1 MTGFNISFINNEL
14 LSLPEGSSVDAEGR
28 KVVGTGDQRAIEG
41 HSLNSFYMIRYKGI
55 NSETGDAEWFT
66 KDGEVTTNPSSADR
80 VIVGK
85 GNPDFFGGLTNTFT
99 YKGFEL
105 NAFLQFV
112 SGNKVL
118 LDELSFLEEIGEI
131 GSASC
136 RERVCQYV

>member
-1 MTGFNISFINNEL
+1 
-14 LSLPEGSSVDAEGR
+14 
-28 KVVGTGDQRAIEG
+28 
-41 HSLNSFYMIRYKGI
+41 MIRYKGI
-55 NSETGDAEWFT
+55 NSETSDAEWFT

-85 GNPDFFGGLTNTFT
+85 GNPDFFGGLTTTFT

-118 LDELSFLEEIGEI
+118 LDELSFLDEIG
-131 GSASC
+131 GSFNKTTNMLNYWIQTGDSAFEHALTSQTVTHFTKTSTLKLLNDYYI
-136 RERVCQYV
+136 RLKNSRSEE

>member
-1 MTGFNISFINNEL
+1 
-14 LSLPEGSSVDAEGR
+14 
-28 KVVGTGDQRAIEG
+28 
-41 HSLNSFYMIRYKGI
+41 MIRYKGI

-66 KDGEVTTNPSSADR
+66 KDVEVTTNPSSADR

-118 LDELSFLEEIGEI
+118 LVELSFLEEIG
-131 GSASC
+131 GSFNKTTNMLIYWKQPGDRAFAPTLTIQPVTTFRYAARIVGKECVSMYRSRC
-136 RERVCQYV
+136 